1 MHLEIGIAEAD
12 ITPPEGITGRLGL
25 DHTLSIKHPIFARTL
40 VLKTEKGIFVQI
52 TCELVGHTIGTM
64 NRIYSKLENELGLD
78 RNKVILT
85 CTHTH
90 SSPWIWDLQSKEA
103 ERFGI
108 KLLNWHWLDKVID
121 GCVKSVRLALKNIQP
136 SILKIGSAV
145 VKDVASNRVEVGPRW
160 SICEDD
166 SLRAK
171 PIGHIDPEVR
181 VLSVYDIEDELRALF
196 VNYACHPSAYGGG
209 KTKFVSPDFPYY
221 ASEFVSQHFGKH
233 IPMSYWQGCAG
244 DINVGKFN
252 AHGSEEEVQGFGKR
266 LAKGIL
272 KSLDNSKEIKV
283 NADDI
288 IFTTKDL
295 ELPVGEWVEPVEEAR
310 TKFDNISRQVKNYLE
325 KKEPVPHNIVG
336 QWRMAIK
343 RLDVCLLSNSDK
355 MKVRL
360 YLWKL
365 GNLSLVFVPGE
376 WFVRYGQTLAKIN
389 PEIDVWIT
397 TLTNMDL
404 LYIPDKESMLY
415 RERYGVNPRMRTISD
430 ESVDIM
436 VRAVQSMIKQYG

>member
-1 MHLEIGIAEAD
+1 MHLEIGIGEAD

-25 DHTLSIKHPIFARTL
+25 NHTLSTKHPIFARTL
-40 VLKTEKGIFVQI
+40 ALKTEKDMVIQV
-52 TCELVGHTIGTM
+52 TCELVGHTMGVM
-64 NRIYSKLENELGLD
+64 SRIYSKLENEVGLD

-90 SSPWIWDLQSKEA
+90 SSPWVWDLQAKET
-103 ERFGI
+103 ERVGI
-108 KLLNWHWLDKVID
+108 KFLDWDWLDKVIN
-121 GCVKSVRLALKNIQP
+121 GCVKSVRLALENMQP
-136 SILKIGSAV
+136 SILKIGSAE
-145 VKDVASNRVEVGPRW
+145 VKDVASNRVEAGGRS
-160 SICEDD
+160 SICKDD

-181 VLSVYDIEDELRALF
+181 VLSIYDIEDKLSTLF
-196 VNYACHPSAYGGG
+196 VNYACHPSGYGGS
-209 KTKFVSPDFPYY
+209 KTKFVSPDFPYH
-221 ASEFVSQHFGKH
+221 ASQFVSAHFGRA

-252 AHGSEEEVQGFGKR
+252 AHGSEKEVQEFGKR
-266 LAKGIL
+266 LADGVL
-272 KSLDNSKEIKV
+272 KSLDNSKEIKI

-295 ELPVGEWVEPVEEAR
+295 ELPVGDWVESVEEAR
-310 TKFDNISRQVKNYLE
+310 TKFDSISRQVKNYFE
-325 KKEPVPHNIVG
+325 KKEPVPDNLVQ

-360 YLWKL
+360 YLLKL
-365 GNLSLVFVPGE
+365 GNLFLGFVPGE
-376 WFVRYGQTLAKIN
+376 WFVHHGQALAKIN
-389 PEIDVWIT
+389 PETNIWTT
-397 TLTNMDL
+397 TLTTMDL
-404 LYIPDKESMLY
+404 LYIPDNEAMLR
-415 RERYGVNPRMRTISD
+415 REWYGVNPEMRTISD

-436 VRAVQSMIKQYG
+436 VKTVQDMIR